1 MRPDG
6 PDTEAVPTTPKR
18 IRRSYLQF
26 FQPGEHSGQDFI
38 DNWHFSIDDKDTPS
52 PPAPES
58 STVVIPVAPPAT
70 ATATATMPMPAPR
83 AALEAAPVRR
93 LELAPAPTVR
103 ISRDELVEMRKTLM
117 QSANAIDR
125 ALEMLDAVLEV
136 RRSA

>member
-38 DNWHFSIDDKDTPS
+38 DNWHFSIDDKDAPAQ
-52 PPAPES
+52 PAPES
-58 STVVIPVAPPAT
+58 STVAIPVGPPAT
-70 ATATATMPMPAPR
+70 ATATVPMPAPR